1 MLGWRLMSEPRKAS
15 NNSGTPDA
23 KHVQPEPAQGA
34 DQTNQD
40 WFAIGEIAGTFGI
53 SGELKVAPLTDFPER
68 FERTP
73 TVYIGEKR
81 TPNRV
86 LQARSHKQQILLR
99 LEGIEDVDAAE
110 RLRGATLW
118 IPASQITA
126 LPQDQFYVHDLIG
139 MRVRHVSGDDL
150 GTITDVLGFPGN
162 DLFVIRTPTGR
173 EVLLPAVKAFIPS
186 IDTSARLI
194 TVDPIPGLFDDTAE
208 EAP

>member
-1 MLGWRLMSEPRKAS
+1 MSEPRKAP
-15 NNSGTPDA
+15 NNPRTPDA
-23 KHVQPEPAQGA
+23 KPEPAGTA
-34 DQTNQD
+34 HDTNQTDQD
-40 WFAIGEIAGTFGI
+40 WVAIGEIAGTFGI

-73 TVYIGEKR
+73 TVYVGEKR
-81 TPNRV
+81 EPYRV
-86 LQARSHKQQILLR
+86 LQTRSHKQQILLR
-99 LEGIEDVDAAE
+99 LEGIADVDTAE

-118 IPASQITA
+118 IPTSQITA

-150 GTITDVLGFPGN
+150 GTIADVLGFPGN

-173 EVLLPAVKAFIPS
+173 EMLLPAVKAFIPS
-186 IDTSARLI
+186 IDTGARLI

-208 EAP
+208 ETQ

>member
-15 NNSGTPDA
+15 NSPETPGAEPGTAQDA
-23 KHVQPEPAQGA
+23 H
-34 DQTNQD
+34 QD
-40 WFAIGEIAGTFGI
+40 WVAIGEIAGTFGI

-73 TVYIGEKR
+73 SIYIGEKR
-81 TPNRV
+81 APYRI
-86 LQARSHKQQILLR
+86 LQARSHKQLILLR
-99 LEGIEDVDAAE
+99 LEGIADVDAAE

-150 GTITDVLGFPGN
+150 GTIADVLSSPGN
-162 DLFVIRTPTGR
+162 DLFVIRTPNGR

-194 TVDPIPGLFDDTAE
+194 TVDPIPGLFDDAAE
-208 EAP
+208 EVP

>member
-15 NNSGTPDA
+15 NNPRTPDA
-23 KHVQPEPAQGA
+23 KPEPAGTA
-34 DQTNQD
+34 HDTNQTAQD
-40 WFAIGEIAGTFGI
+40 WVAIGEIAGIFGI
-53 SGELKVAPLTDFPER
+53 SGELKVAPLTDFPGR

-81 TPNRV
+81 APYRV

-99 LEGIEDVDAAE
+99 LEGIADVDAAE
-110 RLRGATLW
+110 RLRGAILW

-150 GTITDVLGFPGN
+150 GTITDVLSSAGN

-194 TVDPIPGLFDDTAE
+194 TVDPIPGLFDDTADE
-208 EAP
+208 VQ